1 MTNRSKVT
9 IIKVKACITLST
21 TNYAAKRQKSQ
32 PHAIILTAYRMA
44 ENQFCEGG
52 TIGTGAPAGVS
63 AAIGVSRN
71 LACTGD

>member
-1 MTNRSKVT
+1 
-9 IIKVKACITLST
+9 
-21 TNYAAKRQKSQ
+21 
-32 PHAIILTAYRMA
+32 MA